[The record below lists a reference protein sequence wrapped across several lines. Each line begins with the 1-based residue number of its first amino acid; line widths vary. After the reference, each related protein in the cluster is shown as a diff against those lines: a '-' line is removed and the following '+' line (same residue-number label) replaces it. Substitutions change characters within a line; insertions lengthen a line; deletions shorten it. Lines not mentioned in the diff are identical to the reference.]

1 MRPIDFC
8 TPKPFQ
14 LEHSCSVVSRRSD
27 RPRPTRFFRCALFE
41 GRSRPGALRLRARSR
56 ERLCRA
62 LPHPSEDLRGRHR
75 SARGLPMRT
84 RPGRISLH
92 GRIPTSATG
101 RCSRGGVFFRRVKSN
116 RPPLAPLSPPP
127 CRSPGFA
134 FLRIQTVARRPPRP
148 VPRGPRERRA
158 LCRSRVPSAGS
169 CHTHPARAEAR
180 TKPRSLLRRRGAH
193 VMRIAELRGSA
204 PLLPPVGSCA
214 CAPERPPM
222 VRLPFTRSYAA
233 TRLSTQSSQ
242 VARFSE
248 PEGVLPTS
256 AIRRCTGT
264 DRELLRS
271 SCCRER

>member
-1 MRPIDFC
+1 
-8 TPKPFQ
+8 
-14 LEHSCSVVSRRSD
+14 L
-27 RPRPTRFFRCALFE
+27 
-41 GRSRPGALRLRARSR
+41 
-56 ERLCRA
+56 
-62 LPHPSEDLRGRHR
+62 
-75 SARGLPMRT
+75 ARGLPMRYEAGGNLASRRDSHFGDRTILT
-84 RPGRISLH
+84 R
-92 GRIPTSATG
+92 
-101 RCSRGGVFFRRVKSN
+101 RRFLLPREIEC

-127 CRSPGFA
+127 CRRLGSLFFESGRRFGGRQDRFCGGLVKGVRFADPGC
-134 FLRIQTVARRPPRP
+134 LPP
-148 VPRGPRERRA
+148 VD
-158 LCRSRVPSAGS
+158 AGA
-169 CHTHPARAEAR
+169 HPAHAEAR
-180 TKPRSLLRRRGAH
+180 TKSRSLPRRRGAH